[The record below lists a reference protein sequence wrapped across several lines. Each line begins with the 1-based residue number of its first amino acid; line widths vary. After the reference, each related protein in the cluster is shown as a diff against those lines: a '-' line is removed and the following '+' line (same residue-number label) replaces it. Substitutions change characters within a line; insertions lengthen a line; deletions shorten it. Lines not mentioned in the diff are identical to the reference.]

1 MLKIIEYIGD
11 FFSFIIE
18 FIKFI
23 GNMIVSLVEILIK
36 CVGFLVNVISA
47 LPTSFVVACTALI
60 IVSVLYKVLGRESQS

>member
-18 FIKFI
+18 IIKFF

-47 LPTSFVVACTALI
+47 LPTPFVLACTALI

>member
-18 FIKFI
+18 IIKFI

-47 LPTSFVVACTALI
+47 LPTPFVVACTALV